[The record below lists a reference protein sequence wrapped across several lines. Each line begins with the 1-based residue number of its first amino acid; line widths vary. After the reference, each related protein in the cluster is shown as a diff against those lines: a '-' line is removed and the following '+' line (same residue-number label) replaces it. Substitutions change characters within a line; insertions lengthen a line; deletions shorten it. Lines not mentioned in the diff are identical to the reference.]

1 MNTPL
6 VKWAILF
13 MIIVLAQH
21 FVFTHVAYDAV
32 KIFDIKQILSALD
45 FTQTKDRGTHEIIEG
60 EISIPL
66 TKKRGAWLVEIEF
79 NDLYEAT
86 LIVDTGASITAL
98 SEDLAFDIG
107 LTPDPRYDPAS
118 FKTANG
124 NTHAWLTHIQTVRV
138 GEASMKNL
146 RVAIIDF
153 SNHSADSI
161 SGLLGLN
168 FLDQFDWRL
177 DQEHETLLLQSKS

>member
-1 MNTPL
+1 
-6 VKWAILF
+6 
-13 MIIVLAQH
+13 MIIVLAEH
-21 FVFTHVAYDAV
+21 FVFKQMAYDAV
-32 KIFDIKQILSALD
+32 NNLDIEQVLSVLS
-45 FTQTKDRGTHEIIEG
+45 FTHTKDRGTYEIIEG

-66 TKKRGAWLVEIEF
+66 KKKHGSWLIEIEF
-79 NDLYEAT
+79 DDLYEAT
-86 LIVDTGASITAL
+86 LIIDTGASITAL

-107 LTPDPRYDPAS
+107 LTPDPHNAPAS

-146 RVAIIDF
+146 RVAILDF
-153 SNHSADSI
+153 SNHSAEGI
-161 SGLLGLN
+161 NGLLGLN

-177 DQEHETLLLQSKS
+177 DQEHEALLLKSKS